1 MSRKKKED
9 EELPRTFIYGGL
21 RDQILPE
28 EGERLFHSKSAD
40 LSAARRWGGSASS
53 SMPMFIP

>member
-1 MSRKKKED
+1 
-9 EELPRTFIYGGL
+9 LPRTFIYGGL

-40 LSAARRWGGSASS
+40 LSAVRRWGGSASS